1 MLLELEDHCNPHAR
15 LGGAQVGV
23 GSCKGAEMDGWGE
36 KKLRTH
42 VLVQVALDCHLY
54 LKANDL

>member
-1 MLLELEDHCNPHAR
+1 ME
-15 LGGAQVGV
+15 
-23 GSCKGAEMDGWGE
+23 GWGE

-42 VLVQVALDCHLY
+42 VLVQVAMDCHLY